1 MSKSSSRK
9 RIFLWMTSIVFVFAV
24 AVVVMLPSILTW
36 MGFHPHYKV
45 RKFDH
50 AGKKALIITT
60 SHGVLGKTGKATGVA
75 ASEMTV
81 PYYLFLGAQMQ
92 VDVASIKGGKIPI
105 EPMTLKWPVASDADK
120 RFLKDPV
127 FQSKVRNSLKID
139 NVDFTQYSIV
149 FLAGGWGAAYDLG
162 YSEVLGKKLS
172 VAYQKGSVIGGVCHG
187 PLGLLKVKDKAGK
200 LLLNGL
206 NVTAVT
212 DKQVKELGIHITPMH
227 PETELRKAKANFQS
241 RTAFR
246 DIFATLVVVDKRVV
260 TGQNQNS
267 GAETAQKM
275 MELLKTLRKTRTQ

>member
-1 MSKSSSRK
+1 MPKSSKRK
-9 RIFLWMTSIVFVFAV
+9 RIFLWMISIVAVFAI
-24 AVVVMLPSILTW
+24 AVVVMLPSVLTW
-36 MGFHPHYKV
+36 MGLHPHYKG
-45 RKFDH
+45 RKFDL

-81 PYYLFLGAQMQ
+81 PYYQFLGAKMQ

-105 EPMTLKWPVASDADK
+105 EPMTLRWPVATHADK

-139 NVDFTQYSIV
+139 DVDFNQYAIV

-172 VAYQKGSVIGGVCHG
+172 VAYQKGAVIGGVCHG

-212 DKQVKELGIHITPMH
+212 DKQVKELGIQMTPMH

-246 DIFATLVVVDKRVV
+246 DFFATLVVVDKRVV

-275 MELLKTLRKTRTQ
+275 MERLEISRKTGTP